1 MIQFDMSGKVALVTG
16 GTSGIGKA
24 TAQAFINAGAQVVIV
39 GRDLAKGRMAVDE
52 LTKDLQAATFIQA
65 DMGNK
70 ADLKRLFDQLYD
82 EYDRL
87 DFAINNAAGGGG
99 IGKELQQFEEADFD
113 WAINV
118 NLKGIWWCMKYEIE
132 QMLKQ
137 PTGGAIINVASVN
150 GLGGV
155 MGGSIYAASKA
166 GVIALTKSAA
176 LELAKTQVRANVLVP
191 GFVDTPSLQQSMDL
205 QSNYDPDAL
214 AGVRRQYESFVPQGR
229 ITTSNEAANAILWM
243 CSLKAS
249 SLVGHS
255 LILDGGMTAWF
266 R

>member
-1 MIQFDMSGKVALVTG
+1 MIQFDMSEKVALITG

-24 TAQAFINAGAQVVIV
+24 TAQEFVKAGAQVVVV
-39 GRDLAKGRMAVDE
+39 GRDTAKGQATVVE
-52 LTKDLQAATFIQA
+52 LNATRQAATFIQA

-70 ADLKRLFDQLYD
+70 NDLKRLFDQFYAQ
-82 EYDRL
+82 YDRL
-87 DFAINNAAGGGG
+87 DFAINNAAGAGG
-99 IGKELQQFEEADFD
+99 IGKDLQQFEEADFD

-118 NLKGIWWCMKYEIE
+118 NLKGIWWCMKYEID

-137 PTGGAIINVASVN
+137 PAGGTIINVSSVN

-176 LELAKTQVRANVLVP
+176 LELAKTQVRVNVLVP
-191 GFVDTPSLQQSMDL
+191 GFVDTPSLQQSMAL
-205 QSNYDPDAL
+205 QSNYDPHAL
-214 AGVRRQYESFVPQGR
+214 EGVRNQYESFIPQGR
-229 ITTSNEAANAILWM
+229 ITTADEAANAILWM